1 MVRRRHPSRL
11 RRLQGARPLTFTEV
25 KPGKDHSKQDGCWL
39 ASVDSAV
46 HLAGPHGQS
55 HQT

>member
-11 RRLQGARPLTFTEV
+11 KRLQGARPLTFTKV